1 MLLPATAKIIIIKNI
16 SECTLN
22 YSSLACKRRH
32 PTQDT
37 IFKHSSYKP
46 CLFSW
51 YTKQS
56 HETMGLWLSSLYSG
70 LVIASTW
77 VWLWLLAM
85 HKMPILF
92 CRCTEWIKVVWTS
105 GSWLISSSYLS
116 AVQFTEQPLSLLA
129 FLHIHSTHNWTHML
143 WPALGR
149 FISSIKLK
157 STSWPVVLN
166 SRFTTR
172 NWKTEE
178 EKKTR
183 KEKKEKKKKKRR
195 RLLPCWTDCKSSQA

>member
-1 MLLPATAKIIIIKNI
+1 MLLPATAKKKKMKNI

-37 IFKHSSYKP
+37 IFKHNSYKP

-51 YTKQS
+51 YTRQS

-70 LVIASTW
+70 LGIASTW
-77 VWLWLLAM
+77 VWSWLLAM

-92 CRCTEWIKVVWTS
+92 CGCTEWIKVVWTS

-116 AVQFTEQPLSLLA
+116 AVQFTEQPLSLLD

-157 STSWPVVLN
+157 STSWPMC
-166 SRFTTR
+166 
-172 NWKTEE
+172 TEQQIYDKE
-178 EKKTR
+178 LKNRR
-183 KEKKEKKKKKRR
+183 KEKKKHNRR
-195 RLLPCWTDCKSSQA
+195 RVLPCWTDCKSSQA